1 MTRNRMATNM
11 AVRSCLLIL
20 LLLVMCPIHAA
31 QSNGYGPEVKSF
43 LDLMRHEEDE
53 LEYQIKH
60 NEISRREY
68 IRSKSRIAIHR
79 ETVLNLVKE
88 SGTDFVPELHVAA
101 ASELDQLIEDG
112 TTLIRGIKPGEV
124 IKEKWKYLGSVR
136 RGEIFYTFER
146 LTVK

>member
-1 MTRNRMATNM
+1 MGGSMAIQC
-11 AVRSCLLIL
+11 CLLIL
-20 LLLVMCPIHAA
+20 LQLVTCPIHAA

-79 ETVLNLVKE
+79 ETVLVLFRE
-88 SGTDFVPELHVAA
+88 SGTDYVPELHVAA

-112 TTLIRGIKPGEV
+112 TSLIKGIKPGNV
-124 IKEKWKYLGSVR
+124 IKEKWRYLGSAR
-136 RGEIFYTFER
+136 RGETFYIFER